1 MRPDLREEPVAA
13 GNIAVVHKGE
23 DLLVGVL
30 QKAPPELHH
39 GVEHSQRR
47 NNAPGQRD
55 DQEKVEFVPGPV
67 VKTAAPILQHSAGC
81 CCRCRPK
88 RLTKITSFRLSGTFR

>member
-13 GNIAVVHKGE
+13 RNVAVIHKGE
-23 DLLVGVL
+23 LLLVGML

-55 DQEKVEFVPGPV
+55 DREKVEFVPGPV
-67 VKTAAPILQHSAGC
+67 GKTAPPILQHSAGR
-81 CCRCRPK
+81 CCRCHPK
-88 RLTKITSFRLSGTFR
+88 RLMKVTSFRLSSTFR

>member
-13 GNIAVVHKGE
+13 RNVAVIHKGE
-23 DLLVGVL
+23 LLLVGML

-47 NNAPGQRD
+47 NNTPGQRD
-55 DQEKVEFVPGPV
+55 D
-67 VKTAAPILQHSAGC
+67 
-81 CCRCRPK
+81 
-88 RLTKITSFRLSGTFR
+88 